1 MVWITETLPRQARDL
16 PWLLI
21 GKSFGEI
28 FLDGLYSGSACLCFS
43 RRSQLCH
50 KGFRSPTSLQ
60 RTANCRI
67 RRCLKKRFTPST
79 HKQQG
84 STGVEPYSVILSI
97 KNTYFNQNAVL
108 EHNPHKKGACSMPAP
123 NEIRSTIQA
132 AIGFLAPFAV
142 GFGVAVFAAFA
153 LSFVANSCLTLVVMA
168 PTSTL

>member
-1 MVWITETLPRQARDL
+1 MNGRGGIGKPLPMVWITETLPRQARDL

-123 NEIRSTIQA
+123 NEFDANFRPRWASLCLSLPVSAWLSSQPLPCPSWRT
-132 AIGFLAPFAV
+132 LA
-142 GFGVAVFAAFA
+142 
-153 LSFVANSCLTLVVMA
+153 
-168 PTSTL
+168 